1 MYTLNGFTNV
11 APFAI
16 NRVGVI
22 APIGELST
30 QSQTYSR
37 EIGQYQSKNYPDVL
51 LFSFLST
58 NDTTSIEVPAAI
70 ATQVLKFSQWLYNRT
85 VAGQASNDRDQI
97 LEDLLTTY
105 QAEANSFDCGQ
116 VKYSEDNRY
125 ALPEWLEWKHNS
137 YEGGANFV
145 KIYFS
150 DASFRA
156 QYDKFQIIPVYPF
169 LPVDDFFLGPEKV
182 VPKLTGRSNE
192 QLTLDIETAKAG
204 YPETLMWGGSFD
216 YVSPLDGKKT
226 AANFNAMIHGAA
238 GNTIDNIKDA
248 ITSAI
253 LAAST
258 HTRDEWIKILPDL
271 FKRTEFILTPRF
283 DLYGIPDSAQQTGI
297 YSPVQKYNSELTIAK
312 QTAVG
317 YTAAHVQAYLQTLTL
332 YYKSSAC
339 LVVGGPENRDEKF
352 LFTDYF
358 KDYIVVAPQST
369 DYSRMSKY
377 TADFI
382 YMLQEMLIV
391 AEEMTEFSS
400 VPRGMT
406 RLMREGVMYVVR
418 SYDKVQYLV
427 AAKWNFLPK

>member
-37 EIGQYQSKNYPDVL
+37 EIGQYQSKTYPDVL

-58 NDTTSIEVPAAI
+58 NDTTAIEVPAAI

-85 VAGQASNDRDQI
+85 IAGQASNDRDQI
-97 LEDLLTTY
+97 LQDILTAY

-116 VKYSEDNRY
+116 VKFTEDKRY
-125 ALPEWLEWKHNS
+125 ALPEWLSWKHNT
-137 YEGGANFV
+137 YGGGANFI

-150 DASFRA
+150 DASFRS

-204 YPETLMWGGSFD
+204 YPETVMWGGSFD
-216 YVSPLDGKKT
+216 YVSPLDGTKT
-226 AANFNAMIHGAA
+226 PANFNAMIHGAS
-238 GNTIDNIKDA
+238 GNTIDNVKDA
-248 ITSAI
+248 ITTAI
-253 LAAST
+253 LKVSKKN
-258 HTRDEWIKILPDL
+258 RDEWIKILPDL
-271 FKRTEFILTPRF
+271 FKRTEFILTPRW
-283 DLYGIPDSAQQTGI
+283 DLFAMPDSAQQTGVH
-297 YSPVQKYNSELTIAK
+297 SPVQDFNSQLTIAK

-317 YTAAHVQAYLQTLTL
+317 YTAAHVQANLQSTTS
-332 YYKSSAC
+332 YYKSLSM
-339 LVVGGPENRDEKF
+339 LVVGGPENRDNKF
-352 LFTDYF
+352 KFKDYF
-358 KDYIVVAPQST
+358 KDYIVVAPQSN
-369 DYSRMSKY
+369 DYSRMVKY
-377 TADFI
+377 TTDWI
-382 YMLQEMLIV
+382 LMIQEMMIV
-391 AEEMTEFSS
+391 AEEMTEFSD

-406 RLMREGVMYVVR
+406 RLMRNGIMYVVK
-418 SYDKVQYLV
+418 SYDKIQYLV
-427 AAKWNFLPK
+427 AAKWNFYK